1 MQTVCIPSREARRSG
16 RRLSILNEHSSRNPP
31 ASAQPPCCCGEDR
44 GPLLWFA
51 AVTCHVLCLPSLR
64 NKREGAGGRQGVAL
78 LRLPEK
84 QTPVRPRQEHSE
96 AKEGRK
102 DGERERGMEGKKEKK
117 KETDSLNYP
126 RSVLLELLLTVIR
139 MPDCTRLFPSSLNY
153 PQIKTF
159 AFYIAN
165 S

>member
-64 NKREGAGGRQGVAL
+64 NKREGAGGRQGGQL
-78 LRLPEK
+78 FSDFQRNRHLSGPDKNTQK
-84 QTPVRPRQEHSE
+84 QRR
-96 AKEGRK
+96 EGRT
-102 DGERERGMEGKKEKK
+102 ERGKQLKQGKKK

-126 RSVLLELLLTVIR
+126 RSILLELLLTVIR
-139 MPDCTRLFPSSLNY
+139 IPDCTRLFPSSLNY